1 MIASKSRLAALVL
14 SATAL
19 GAVAFSPQSSQALDQ
34 PLAAKNRRVARPRPC
49 CPRVRGGG
57 GGGGAARP
65 RPMTV
70 SAAAAPK
77 EDNGEQDIFRGA
89 VAVGAATAAMG
100 FAYGKVLDLTVRGV
114 WEQVPALLAARGVAL
129 GGGAYIAA
137 TMAAGGLVMG
147 LLSAGLK
154 PAYIVAEFV
163 SNLSGSRPTSLPSLL
178 PALPNLLLLS
188 LVTSTFGFSVGPEAP
203 MVCAG
208 GLVGAALARKW
219 CSSDDEKDGSGSEV
233 EGIMAYA
240 GAAGS
245 LTAFMGI
252 PLAGPIFA
260 LELTRASAGMAS
272 AARDA
277 LGPAVAASVAALVII
292 RGILLPRAAVGGHF
306 SYGAVGALGGRAA
319 MSTALACGLGG
330 AIIGTGFHKLV
341 HLMKGIL
348 WTEKA
353 TCTKKEKGEVRRGI
367 PIPREVVVK
376 TLVGVAVGLLSAAYP
391 QTMFWGEG
399 SLQTAVDGQKTAF
412 IATRH
417 GLSTALTSVARVD
430 PSIPFQSGWEAAQVG
445 SVKLLSIALAC
456 AGKFPGG
463 IIFPLFFAAAPLAQA
478 ALSLLPMS
486 FPAAVSPVA
495 VMCLM
500 ASTQASVTRT
510 PLATIL
516 MLALG
521 ASTSTE
527 ITKML
532 PSVIL
537 SSYLGVYFSRLIS
550 KESYFSYST

>member
-1 MIASKSRLAALVL
+1 MTTSKSLLAALVL
-14 SATAL
+14 SNAL
-19 GAVAFSPQSSQALDQ
+19 GAAAFSPYSSQALDQ
-34 PLAAKNRRVARPRPC
+34 PLAKRVARPRL
-49 CPRVRGGG
+49 RVR
-57 GGGGAARP
+57 GGGAARP
-65 RPMTV
+65 L
-70 SAAAAPK
+70 SASASASSK
-77 EDNGEQDIFRGA
+77 EDNGGQEIFRGA
-89 VAVGAATAAMG
+89 VVVGAATAAMG

-114 WEQVPALLAARGVAL
+114 WEKVPALLATKGVAL
-129 GGGAYIAA
+129 GGGTYIAA
-137 TMAAGGLVMG
+137 TMATGGLIMG
-147 LLSAGLK
+147 LLSSGLT
-154 PAYIVAEFV
+154 PTYIVAEFV
-163 SNLSGSRPTSLPSLL
+163 SNLSGSRPSSLPRLL

-188 LVTSTFGFSVGPEAP
+188 LITSTFGFSVGPEAP

-208 GLVGAALARKW
+208 GLVGAAMARRW
-219 CSSDDEKDGSGSEV
+219 YSDESVGSGSAGREV

-272 AARDA
+272 VAKDA
-277 LGPAVAASVAALVII
+277 LGPAVAASIAALVII
-292 RGILLPRAAVGGHF
+292 RGILLPHAAVGGHF
-306 SYGAVGALGGRAA
+306 AYDAVGAMGGRSA

-330 AIIGTGFHKLV
+330 ALIGTGFHKLV
-341 HLMKGIL
+341 HLLKSVL
-348 WTEKA
+348 WREKA
-353 TCTKKEKGEVRRGI
+353 AEKGEARCGI
-367 PIPREVVVK
+367 PKEVVVK

-399 SLQTAVDGQKTAF
+399 SLQTAIDGQKTAF

-417 GLSTALTSVARVD
+417 GLSTALTTVARVD
-430 PSIPFQSGWEAAQVG
+430 PSIPFQTGWEAAQVG
-445 SVKLLSIALAC
+445 SAKLLSIALAC

-495 VMCLM
+495 VMSLM

-510 PLATIL
+510 PLATIF

-521 ASTSTE
+521 ASSSTE
-527 ITKML
+527 ITKIL

-550 KESYFSYST
+550 KQSYFSYSK